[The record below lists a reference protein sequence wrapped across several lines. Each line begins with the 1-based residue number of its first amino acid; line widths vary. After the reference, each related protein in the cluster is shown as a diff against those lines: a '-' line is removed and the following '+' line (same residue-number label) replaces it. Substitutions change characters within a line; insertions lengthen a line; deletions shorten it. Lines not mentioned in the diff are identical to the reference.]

1 MPCYYAQSV
10 RLAVASIRRFE
21 IYSKRAR
28 FLSMSIFKKIFVA
41 IDFSPVSDE
50 ALRHADKRAKSA
62 GAQLAVCHVVP
73 NDLRS
78 DLLFPHISRIA
89 ALQIPLEM
97 NQVAD
102 EVSMRVTDVTGRA
115 SSDFEVITDDGPPH
129 ALILKR
135 AEEWM
140 ADLIVMGSQ
149 GQNSTGDAVLGS
161 VTSSVLRHAHSPV
174 LIVRA
179 GKHSRS
185 IVAGTDFSDPSL
197 PAIKAAAEEAE
208 RTGSQL
214 TVVHSLDLIWSPA
227 SYPAM
232 AFGGAPFNMS
242 QDQIQE
248 LEGIA
253 KERLDDSLAKAGI
266 SGNTLV
272 TTGPAG
278 DALINVANS
287 ENSELIVVGTTGRT
301 GIPRALLGSVAET
314 VAKKAPCSVLVVRQH
329 PE

>member
-1 MPCYYAQSV
+1 MRNRSSE
-10 RLAVASIRRFE
+10 RWFSIRRIE
-21 IYSKRAR
+21 TGSKRAS
-28 FLSMSIFKKIFVA
+28 FSGMSTFTKILVA
-41 IDFSPVSDE
+41 IDFSAVSDE
-50 ALRHADKRAKSA
+50 ALRQADKRAQSA
-62 GAQLAVCHVVP
+62 RAKLAVCHIVP

-89 ALQIPLEM
+89 ALKIPLEM

-102 EVSMRVTDVTGRA
+102 EVSTRVMDITGRA
-115 SSDFEVITDDGPPH
+115 SGDFEVITDDGPPH

-179 GKHSRS
+179 GKHASS
-185 IVAGTDFSDPSL
+185 IIAGTDFSDPSL
-197 PAIKAAAEEAE
+197 PAVKAAAEEAQ

-242 QDQIQE
+242 QEQIQE
-248 LEGIA
+248 LENIA
-253 KERLDDSLAKAGI
+253 KERLDESLAKAKI
-266 SGNTLV
+266 TGNTLV

-278 DALINVANS
+278 EALINVAS
-287 ENSELIVVGTTGRT
+287 AENSQLIVVGTTGRT

>member
-1 MPCYYAQSV
+1 
-10 RLAVASIRRFE
+10 
-21 IYSKRAR
+21 
-28 FLSMSIFKKIFVA
+28 
-41 IDFSPVSDE
+41 
-50 ALRHADKRAKSA
+50 
-62 GAQLAVCHVVP
+62 
-73 NDLRS
+73 
-78 DLLFPHISRIA
+78 
-89 ALQIPLEM
+89 
-97 NQVAD
+97 
-102 EVSMRVTDVTGRA
+102 
-115 SSDFEVITDDGPPH
+115 
-129 ALILKR
+129 
-135 AEEWM
+135 
-140 ADLIVMGSQ
+140 MGSH

-179 GKHSRS
+179 GKHSSS
-185 IVAGTDFSDPSL
+185 IIAGTDFSDPSL
-197 PAIKAAAEEAE
+197 PAVKAAAEEAV

-242 QDQIQE
+242 QDQIGE
-248 LEGIA
+248 LEVVA
-253 KERLDDSLAKAGI
+253 KERLDESLTKAGI
-266 SGNTLV
+266 TGNTLI

-278 DALINVANS
+278 DALVNVAVA

-329 PE
+329 PK